1 MADSPKHANTSDA
14 FICPD
19 INAFGS
25 FGSIFGPI
33 SVRYGEPPAPKPCM
47 EDVRAEV
54 DEGRELCKLG
64 RFEDAIAI
72 YDDMIGLFA
81 SFQDRELCTEINRA
95 LVSKSRALS
104 ALGRHDERL
113 SVDDEIIDRSATVSE
128 LDLCW
133 ALVDKALTLKTLRRF
148 EDALTPLNDA
158 IGRFGASSE
167 PFVCR
172 QIALALTQKAAVLR
186 ELGRLEEAIAVYDEI
201 ISRFGTETVPQ
212 VRELVDDAVRD
223 RAAKLREMGFGDNAS
238 SLPGQAPQTGH

>member
-1 MADSPKHANTSDA
+1 MPMADSPKHANTSDA

-33 SVRYGEPPAPKPCM
+33 SVRYGEPPAPKPRM

-95 LVSKSRALS
+95 LVSKSVALC
-104 ALGRHDERL
+104 ALDRQNERL
-113 SVDDEIIDRSATVSE
+113 SVDDEIIGRSATVSE

-133 ALVDKALTLKTLRRF
+133 ALVDKGMALRALRRF
-148 EDALTPLNDA
+148 EDAIAPLNDA
-158 IGRFGASSE
+158 IGRYGASSE

-172 QIALALTQKAAVLR
+172 QLALALTQKAGALR
-186 ELGRLEEAIAVYDEI
+186 DVGRLYEAIAVYDEI
-201 ISRFGTETVPQ
+201 ISRFGMETVPQ
-212 VRELVDDAVRD
+212 VRELVD
-223 RAAKLREMGFGDNAS
+223 RAAKLREMGFGDQAS
-238 SLPGQAPQTGH
+238 SMP